1 MAVLATSCSVPE
13 RSVSEQTLV
22 VIEFGWQSCHSE
34 GHCLRRIGRLTIE
47 IQDAPLGTMDLLFDM
62 ETRDPDD
69 VLTLCLIATHPEVRL
84 RGVTVNPGT
93 PSQVGVVRHLLK
105 RTGREDV
112 RVGARNPKADKEAVS
127 PFHRTWLGE
136 LPPAESD
143 ALAHDLLAEVL
154 TQHPETVLLTGA
166 PLHNVRLLINHHP
179 GVVIHRWVAQGGFAG
194 DNLVPPHLRL
204 PEFEGMTS
212 CLSFNFNGDK
222 RGTLLALGSTQIR
235 RRELV
240 SKNVTHGLI
249 YDASF
254 HARLAPYRTATA
266 GLALIY
272 EAMEHYLQENPMGK
286 MLHDPLAACV
296 AIEPSIATL
305 VEIEIV
311 YTEGRWGSRQ
321 ASGTGTFITIDVD
334 RERFFD
340 TFVRTVGMR
349 DEQ

>member
-1 MAVLATSCSVPE
+1 
-13 RSVSEQTLV
+13 
-22 VIEFGWQSCHSE
+22 
-34 GHCLRRIGRLTIE
+34 LTAW
-47 IQDAPLGTMDLLFDM
+47 IQDAPLVSMDLLFDM

-69 VLTLCLIATHPEVRL
+69 ALTLCLVATHPGVRL
-84 RGVTVNPGT
+84 LGVTVNPGT
-93 PSQVGVVRHLLK
+93 PSQIGVVRHLLK

-112 RVGARNPKADKEAVS
+112 RVGARTPKADREAVS

-136 LPPAESD
+136 LPSAEAD
-143 ALAHDLLAEVL
+143 AIAHELMAETL
-154 TQHPETVLLTGA
+154 TRNPETVLLTGA
-166 PLHNVRLLINHHP
+166 PLHNVRLLLNQHP
-179 GVVIHRWVAQGGFAG
+179 SVVIDRWVAQGGFAG

-222 RGTLLALGSTQIR
+222 RGTQLALDSKQIR

-249 YDASF
+249 YDAGF

-272 EAMEHYLQENPMGK
+272 EAMEHYLQENPLGK

-296 AIEPSIATL
+296 AIEPAIATL
-305 VEIEIV
+305 VEIEVV
-311 YTEGRWGSRQ
+311 YTEGRWGSRE

-334 RERFFD
+334 RQRFFE
-340 TFVRTVGMR
+340 TFVRAAPR
-349 DEQ
+349 NDSPPA